1 MSASVILRAAMR
13 ARVPRIARSIHASR
27 LRMHIPK
34 ADEML
39 EKFAEGDR
47 ARLAHKRGEM
57 MAKYQDKLQAKV
69 AEHGYKSVDDLAHA
83 TKKVA
88 SEQQVRETAMK
99 AASSP
104 VEHRDAALRLKLQE
118 KRRKNEQA
126 KLDREQDVS
135 SPVQPLSTF
144 MKLEKI
150 VHESPEN
157 IGKLWTAFHI
167 MKNKISAVVPAATYA
182 QMVDTAKSFPQF
194 VLPLPRIVKK
204 ADEDGEA
211 ESGYEVYYLQ
221 WIPLPK
227 PADTASNAPA
237 PMAVLFTPLAE
248 YKLRQEYAQ
257 PTLVLT
263 HYTDLIESKGI
274 VLLRG
279 DITESDKGKA
289 HIQQKDAQL
298 LTLGLQRFYHIDW
311 ALEGLDNDEQVDRR
325 RALLRAFH
333 ERPTEFRL
341 EELIDASWKI

>member
-1 MSASVILRAAMR
+1 MP
-13 ARVPRIARSIHASR
+13 RVVRTVHTSC
-27 LRMHIPK
+27 LRMRIPK
-34 ADEML
+34 ADDML

-47 ARLAHKRGEM
+47 ARLASKREEM
-57 MAKYQDKLQAKV
+57 MTKYREKLQAKV
-69 AEHGYKSVDDLAHA
+69 AEHGYKSVDDMANA
-83 TKKVA
+83 TKKAV
-88 SEQQVRETAMK
+88 EKQQECETAK
-99 AASSP
+99 NAAPSL
-104 VEHRDAALRLKLQE
+104 VEDRDAALRLKLQE
-118 KRRKNEQA
+118 KRRKREQA
-126 KLDREQDVS
+126 KLDSEQGLS
-135 SPVQPLSTF
+135 SPVQPLSAF

-150 VHESPEN
+150 GRESPEN
-157 IGKLWTAFHI
+157 IGKLWTAYHI

-182 QMVDTAKSFPQF
+182 QMVETANSFPQF
-194 VLPLPRIVKK
+194 VLPLPRTVTI
-204 ADEDGEA
+204 AGEKSQV

-227 PADTASNAPA
+227 PAGTSSNAPA

-263 HYTDLIESKGI
+263 HYTDLMESKGI

-279 DITESDKGKA
+279 DITESDGGKA

-311 ALEGLDNDEQVDRR
+311 ALEGLDNDEQADRR
-325 RALLRAFH
+325 RALLRAFY